1 MALAMNQLSKK
12 KVQEIE
18 MDIDSCPMC
27 GGTSKI
33 AIFDG
38 ECIEYEGCP
47 DPECVPKEINY
58 DALEDFPDVP
68 F

>member
-1 MALAMNQLSKK
+1 MALAMNQLSKEQ
-12 KVQEIE
+12 VQEIE
-18 MDIDSCPMC
+18 MDIESCPMC

-47 DPECVPKEINY
+47 DPECVPKEIDY
-58 DALEDFPDVP
+58 DALEDLSDLP